1 MEQLNVGYY
10 AIIPAT
16 VRYDENIPAN
26 AKLLYGEIT
35 ALCNKEG
42 FCWATND
49 YFSKLYGFT
58 KQSISRLISKLEE
71 AGYIRTDIEHSDNNA
86 ILRRCISIADP
97 LTEKTT
103 PLNKKDN
110 TPYQKSLYPLTKKI
124 IPLTKK
130 VKENNTN
137 NTTSNT
143 TSNKYI
149 NNNINNNTKSDI
161 EQKEKYENI
170 LSQIENDELRELYLE
185 YIEMRKNIKSPMT
198 ERALKI
204 LIGRVDNLEKDV
216 ERKKKLLEVA
226 ILNNWKNVYP
236 LKEDDKVVC
245 NENNKYAGVMDS
257 IRAKRRN
264 RL

>member
-49 YFSKLYGFT
+49 YFAKLYGLT
-58 KQSISRLISKLEE
+58 KQSISRLISRLEE
-71 AGYIRTDIEHSDNNA
+71 AGYIRTDTEYSEKNA
-86 ILRRCISIADP
+86 IQRRCISISDP
-97 LTEKTT
+97 LTEKLP

-110 TPYQKSLYPLTKKI
+110 TPYQKSLYPLPKKF

-137 NTTSNT
+137 NNTSNT

-149 NNNINNNTKSDI
+149 NNNIYNNTKSDI
-161 EQKEKYENI
+161 EQNKALTNEEINKMVKEELKRIREKK
-170 LSQIENDELRELYLE
+170 NDLDR
-185 YIEMRKNIKSPMT
+185 
-198 ERALKI
+198 
-204 LIGRVDNLEKDV
+204 G
-216 ERKKKLLEVA
+216 
-226 ILNNWKNVYP
+226 
-236 LKEDDKVVC
+236 
-245 NENNKYAGVMDS
+245 
-257 IRAKRRN
+257 
-264 RL
+264 